1 MTTTRTP
8 NTTEAPVTL
17 WCVAQVLK
25 RCGMYYKREQN
36 GSYTIKFDNC
46 IVLKNLTLTSLK
58 HAAML
63 LTSENEEQA
72 YEMYRPGYTSDA
84 VPY

>member
-1 MTTTRTP
+1 MSQTRTP
-8 NTTEAPVTL
+8 NTTNAPATL
-17 WCVAQVLK
+17 ACVAQVLK
-25 RCGMYYKREQN
+25 QCGMYFKHERN

-46 IVLKNLTLTSLK
+46 IVLKDLTLASLK

-63 LTSENEEQA
+63 LTSEDAEQA
-72 YEMYRPGYTSDA
+72 YEMYRPNYTSDA